1 MRGFE
6 GDFREKLRERAVKL
20 WEELSNFLLKAGR
33 GLTIKSYMFG
43 VFVPLLVFGL
53 MVSVVLRFFVFPYFE
68 IEGPLALIPYLFPF
82 LCILVALVYPFYY
95 IYARAKNI
103 DTHIPLFITYL
114 ATLATTG
121 PSRKILFQMASEKE
135 EFEVLAEEAKKIVKI
150 ADAWNMG

>member
-6 GDFREKLRERAVKL
+6 GDFRDKLQKRMLKL
-20 WEELSNFLLKAGR
+20 WEELSNFLLKAGKD
-33 GLTIKSYMFG
+33 LTIKSYTSGVLVPFAVFG
-43 VFVPLLVFGL
+43 LLVALVLKLLVF
-53 MVSVVLRFFVFPYFE
+53 PYLN
-68 IEGPLALIPYLFPF
+68 IGGALALIPYLFPL
-82 LCILVALVYPFYY
+82 LCILIALAYPFYY

-135 EFEVLAEEAKKIVKI
+135 
-150 ADAWNMG
+150 